1 MAISY
6 AGSSRIF
13 ALSQDV
19 FYLPRGGG
27 DHVPYA
33 DKLVTVYSSFAHVLA
48 EELAEIHDVVPDL
61 MQLRCDLGV
70 PTSSEPAPDIL
81 DGALVLLEELPPFFG
96 DGVNFLAVP
105 LGGTHVTHV
114 LEQLQRGVDRA
125 RTRGVEPAGLLLQ
138 LPYHLVTVGG
148 LVLEQVEDH
157 VIEIPL
163 IEHPSPPRAVA
174 EPRPVPAPEEPP
186 HRFWTEHVLYL
197 LLRTLYRDTKL
208 HPSTGAGRA
217 PRARRPTFPRALLPP
232 RDRSPPDSRASCQPR
247 RR

>member
-1 MAISY
+1 MAISD

-33 DKLVTVYSSFAHVLA
+33 DQLVAVYSSFAHVLA

-61 MQLRCDLGV
+61 MQLGCDLGV
-70 PTSSEPAPDIL
+70 PTSSEPAPYIP
-81 DGALVLLEELPPFFG
+81 DGALVLLEELTPLIG

-114 LEQLQRGVDRA
+114 FEQLQCGVDGP
-125 RTRGVEPAGLLLQ
+125 RTRGVEPAGPLLQ
-138 LPYHLVTVGG
+138 LPYDLVAVGG
-148 LVLEQVEDH
+148 LVLEQVEHH
-157 VIEIPL
+157 VLEIPL
-163 IEHPSPPRAVA
+163 LEHPPPPRAVA
-174 EPRPVPAPEEPP
+174 EPMPVPAPEEPP

-197 LLRTLYRDTKL
+197 LLRTLFRDTKL
-208 HPSTGAGRA
+208 LPSTGAGRA
-217 PRARRPTFPRALLPP
+217 PRASRPTFPRAPSLP
-232 RDRSPPDSRASCQPR
+232 RDRSPPDPRASCQPR